1 MVNASLTIGRDSR
14 RDPFEE
20 VHSVPVSFAA
30 WCETV
35 SVTERCEA
43 LELFAHTLFDARSG
57 RAEIENC
64 EAALLMLAR
73 DPSSRVRAALSARI
87 AGEPTAPRPV
97 VQLLAGDVDSVALP
111 LVRQSRLLGEDDL
124 ADLAVT
130 GSLAVRT
137 ALAGRRRLGARI
149 AAILAADDET
159 VVVAELLSNPSAI
172 IASATLARIADDRG
186 DDAEIRELLLRREDL
201 PASLRHTLMLR
212 AGEALASMDL
222 MRGLLGTSASTR
234 ICAEACEAATGTLA
248 ADLAPE
254 ALADFVA
261 HLRASG
267 QVTTAF
273 LLRAACTGNVDVFA
287 ACVAHLCDRPY
298 RRVRAVLVE
307 ASDPAFGALCASAG
321 IPAAARPLLLD
332 AVRAWKDVAR
342 RGEARGARTTLDVLD
357 RLTGSIGT
365 GALADELRTLV
376 VRLGAQARRQYAG
389 EREPLRLAA

>member
-1 MVNASLTIGRDSR
+1 M
-14 RDPFEE
+14 
-20 VHSVPVSFAA
+20 PVSFAA

-35 SVTERCEA
+35 SVAERCKV

-73 DPSSRVRAALSARI
+73 DPSPRVRATLSERI
-87 AGEPTAPRPV
+87 AGEPTAPRAV
-97 VQLLAGDVDSVALP
+97 VQILAGDVDSVALP
-111 LVRQSRLLGEDDL
+111 LVCQSRVLCEDDL

-130 GSLAVRT
+130 GSLAIRN
-137 ALAGRRRLGARI
+137 ALAGRRRIGARI
-149 AAILAADDET
+149 TAILARDEET
-159 VVVAELLSNPSAI
+159 VVVFRLLANPSAL
-172 IASATLARIADDRG
+172 IAPATLARIAGNRG
-186 DDAEIRELLLRREDL
+186 GDPEVRELLLQREDL
-201 PASLRHTLMLR
+201 PAPLRHTLMLR

-222 MRGLLGTSASTR
+222 VRGLLGGAASMR

-254 ALADFVA
+254 ALADFVT

-307 ASDPAFGALCASAG
+307 ASEPAFGALCASAG

-342 RGEARGARTTLDVLD
+342 RGEERGTRTTLDVLD

-365 GALADELRTLV
+365 GVLAEELRTLV

-389 EREPLRLAA
+389 ESAPLRLVA